1 MNLPLTL
8 RPLVRGLLLCLLP
21 VSLLAQGGGGGK
33 GGGGGRGKMSANL
46 RDATELIR
54 AGKDAEALALVR
66 AELKSE
72 ALSLG
77 AANLLDTLGRTDE
90 ARKIHEERVARAADP
105 AAKAAAQRALA
116 MSHAFAGNAAE
127 TVRLEKEV
135 IAYWVTQEKADPQ
148 NAFYQQ
154 GEMANEA
161 ARVCIDLGDLAAAE
175 TWYRKG
181 TELGLKEPEPKT
193 HPASLW
199 NYRLAHALG
208 RLAARRGDAA
218 EAQRQVAAARRILDG
233 DPKMAEAQE
242 RYFPYLVGYVALYTG
257 DLKKADAE
265 LAKAVAAQGNQ
276 SDPFMTC
283 LQAMTA
289 EKQGDQA
296 RAQSLY
302 RKAYQQAT
310 AHNPPA
316 AFARPFARKKL
327 GL

>member
-1 MNLPLTL
+1 MNLPHPL
-8 RPLVRGLLLCLLP
+8 RALVPGLVLFLLPLV
-21 VSLLAQGGGGGK
+21 VLAQGGGGGK

-46 RDATELIR
+46 REATELIR
-54 AGKDAEALALVR
+54 DGKDAEALARVQ
-66 AELKSE
+66 AELKSDP
-72 ALSLG
+72 LSLG
-77 AANLLDTLGRTDE
+77 AANLLDTLGRTAE

-116 MSHAFAGNAAE
+116 MSHAFAGNAGE
-127 TVRLEKEV
+127 TVKWEREV

-199 NYRLAHALG
+199 HFRLAHALG

-218 EAQRQVAAARRILDG
+218 EAKRQVAEARRILDS

-242 RYFPYLVGYVALYTG
+242 RYFPYLAGYVALYTG
-257 DLKKADAE
+257 DLKAAQAE
-265 LAKAVAAQGNQ
+265 LGKAVAAAGNQ

-283 LQAMTA
+283 LLAMTA

-296 RAQSLY
+296 RAQTLY
-302 RKAYQQAT
+302 RQAYQQAT